1 MKKIKLDP
9 FILKKLSIFSS
20 VSKIVPK
27 DCFESNGTLVF
38 MVNKGDI
45 GRAVGKKAGN
55 IPILAKKLNVEKIRC
70 GMVLPILYFL
80 FDFVFLGVSNNW
92 SVRLLLTY
100 FIFYMCIHHKD
111 RFITKHS
118 IGILLLFLAQDVFI
132 YGRFGI
138 SLLYLAPILLCMF
151 ISSFFCDIKICLV
164 YHLNQPPI
172 VILSLSVNTSFI

>member
-1 MKKIKLDP
+1 
-9 FILKKLSIFSS
+9 
-20 VSKIVPK
+20 
-27 DCFESNGTLVF
+27 
-38 MVNKGDI
+38 
-45 GRAVGKKAGN
+45 
-55 IPILAKKLNVEKIRC
+55 
-70 GMVLPILYFL
+70 MVLPILYFL

-118 IGILLLFLAQDVFI
+118 IGILLLLLAQDVFI

-151 ISSFFCDIKICLV
+151 ISSFFCDIKMFAFRYLFLISALFSEFF
-164 YHLNQPPI
+164 
-172 VILSLSVNTSFI
+172 ILKKGYFAAKVPFKSLFLSISVNIILMIILVPIGMRGNRFFYFFNKKRGKSGLQIGRMPHK